1 MKPLA
6 NHILIYDKDCPLCTT
21 YTQLFVRYGFLDD
34 HGRQAY
40 QDMDFVNTNIDTEIA
55 RNKIALLNTETKEA
69 IYGIDAMTKVLG
81 NRFSFISFC
90 MKFKPLYWFMTQLY
104 SLISYNRKIVIPV
117 SCKNLTSCNPA
128 ENWFWRGMFILVCC
142 LPVQFFLPV
151 YFKKYF
157 EGNYINAFYLTET
170 MLFFGQL
177 IFQLMFCKILKE
189 RNVYDYIGHVSF
201 ISFMG
206 ANILAL
212 FYLALK
218 MLEVLGMNTLM
229 PGVVCYGMVM
239 GWMFLEHRMRMK
251 IIDISVCLTWSWVL
265 YSFITYPLVF
275 SL

>member
-1 MKPLA
+1 
-6 NHILIYDKDCPLCTT
+6 
-21 YTQLFVRYGFLDD
+21 
-34 HGRQAY
+34 
-40 QDMDFVNTNIDTEIA
+40 
-55 RNKIALLNTETKEA
+55 
-69 IYGIDAMTKVLG
+69 
-81 NRFSFISFC
+81 
-90 MKFKPLYWFMTQLY
+90 
-104 SLISYNRKIVIPV
+104 
-117 SCKNLTSCNPA
+117 
-128 ENWFWRGMFILVCC
+128 MFILVCC

-239 GWMFLEHRMRMK
+239 GWMFLEHRRRMK
-251 IIDISVCLTWSWVL
+251 ILDMSVWLTWSWVL
-265 YSFITYPLVF
+265 YRFITYPLVF